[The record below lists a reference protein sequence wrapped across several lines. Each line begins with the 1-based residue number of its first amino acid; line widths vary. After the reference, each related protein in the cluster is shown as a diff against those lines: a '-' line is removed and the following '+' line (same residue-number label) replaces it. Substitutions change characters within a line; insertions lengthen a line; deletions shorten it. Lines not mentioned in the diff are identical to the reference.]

1 MNTEDDIYRRLQEH
15 LDRMPVGYPAT
26 ESGVEIRVLKHLF
39 TPEEARIALHLS
51 AVPEPLERIYRRV
64 KKTGMSIEQLEQT
77 LDRMVH
83 KGAILGGRLA
93 AGKGGEKRYSKA
105 QLAIGMYEFQV
116 DRLTRELQEDVGRY
130 MVEGFAEA
138 FHSKKTSQMRTI
150 PIGETITPERQVGNY
165 DSVREIIQASG
176 GPFAVLNCICRQGRD
191 LLGEPC
197 QQTDVR
203 RTCLGLGDVAQAS
216 IDGGIGQALTQ
227 EGVLTLLARAE
238 EVGMVLQP
246 ENTQD
251 PHFICFCCGCC
262 CGVLMSVKKF
272 PRPAEYIHS
281 NYFAQSDP
289 ELCTGCE
296 TCASRCQM
304 EAVALVDDVTEVNLD
319 RCIGCGVCIST
330 CPSGAMQL
338 YKKDRETAPP
348 KDRGALYRKIMT
360 ERYGTWGTVK
370 TMGKAVLGMKI

>member
-165 DSVREIIQASG
+165 DSVREIIQAHPGLRWPVCGAELHLSAGQGPAGRTLPADGCSQNLPRPRGRSTGLHRWWNRPGPHSRRGVDTAREGRG
-176 GPFAVLNCICRQGRD
+176 GRHGSPAGEHTGPPFHLLLLWVLLWGLDERQ
-191 LLGEPC
+191 EVSPP
-197 QQTDVR
+197 
-203 RTCLGLGDVAQAS
+203 
-216 IDGGIGQALTQ
+216 GGIHPL
-227 EGVLTLLARAE
+227 ELL
-238 EVGMVLQP
+238 
-246 ENTQD
+246 
-251 PHFICFCCGCC
+251 
-262 CGVLMSVKKF
+262 
-272 PRPAEYIHS
+272 RP
-281 NYFAQSDP
+281 
-289 ELCTGCE
+289 
-296 TCASRCQM
+296 
-304 EAVALVDDVTEVNLD
+304 V
-319 RCIGCGVCIST
+319 
-330 CPSGAMQL
+330 
-338 YKKDRETAPP
+338 
-348 KDRGALYRKIMT
+348 
-360 ERYGTWGTVK
+360 
-370 TMGKAVLGMKI
+370 